1 MCTKHS
7 ITHTYSSFKL
17 AQIAALYDMDVVKSL
32 SSCYISCR
40 LALWAGW
47 VIHFIGNAKIYIIT
61 HREYAVNVMRRMW
74 AVIT

>member
-1 MCTKHS
+1 MCTKH

-47 VIHFIGNAKIYIIT
+47 VIHFIGNAKIYINCSKRHET
-61 HREYAVNVMRRMW
+61 DVG
-74 AVIT
+74 